1 MEIKAADVMK
11 LRHATNAGM
20 MDCKKAL
27 QEAEG
32 DFDKAVDIIRKR
44 GLIVASKR
52 ADREAKEGCV
62 LAHAEGKKGVLVS
75 LNCETDFVA
84 KNENF
89 INFTKQILDAAF
101 ENMPVT
107 ASEIA
112 DLLQV
117 SIKTVTRQL
126 VNVEKILNEND
137 LILERKTSK
146 GMQIIGTEEQRQ
158 KMLEQI
164 QSNGLHEYSPVE
176 RQNIVL
182 SHLLKSQ
189 EPIKLLTLAKLL
201 NVTEATI
208 SNDLDKLE
216 TWIKKMNM
224 NLVRKPGLGI
234 YLEGLEKDIRKAII
248 SHIYKNLHE
257 KNILNVLN
265 KQEKNIKL
273 KSGTDKFLLD
283 LVDKDIIQKVEK
295 AITTVVEREN
305 YNLSINAF
313 SGLVVHLTL
322 AIQRLLKG
330 EIIKIDTKFLT
341 ELKKKKEFDLAFK
354 ISEEIAKVFD
364 IVVPEEESGF
374 ITMHL
379 LGARNNY
386 QEGTINNYDNFALIK
401 IAKKI
406 IAIAQ
411 EESGI
416 FIAKKSKLLI
426 GLVKHLGPAATRIK
440 LNLEIRNPLLNEMKE
455 KYPQWMKLAKK
466 AAKPLEEKL
475 GVNLPEA
482 EIAYLAM
489 HLGSTLEDAS
499 LQKARKYNVLV
510 ACPTGIGTSKLL
522 ASQLK
527 QKFTNLNI
535 VAIVSAININ
545 YEFYQ
550 NEGIDFI
557 ISTVEINEATI
568 PVVIV
573 NFMLDDKDIDNIIHQ
588 MQLLPD
594 ENSGEYHK
602 DNKSLVEKLS
612 ELNLFGFYIKSI
624 LKNFFYQ
631 DMVNVNSKEELCSFV
646 SIYLLKENIS
656 QILEADL
663 KSREEKGSTIIKDL
677 MLLHTKSKV
686 IQNLTVGIIQLEK
699 SLKINE
705 KEIST
710 VLILLVPD
718 KVDEKALE
726 TMGVLSESIIENTNL
741 LDILHQGSKAEIY
754 LELEKIYTNY
764 FKKKYKK
771 VMEG

>member
-1 MEIKAADVMK
+1 MIINERSKFIINELIK
-11 LRHATNAGM
+11 RNTY
-20 MDCKKAL
+20 
-27 QEAEG
+27 
-32 DFDKAVDIIRKR
+32 
-44 GLIVASKR
+44 
-52 ADREAKEGCV
+52 
-62 LAHAEGKKGVLVS
+62 
-75 LNCETDFVA
+75 
-84 KNENF
+84 
-89 INFTKQILDAAF
+89 
-101 ENMPVT
+101 VT

-146 GMQIIGTEEQRQ
+146 GMQIIGTEEQKQ

-164 QSNGLHEYSPVE
+164 QSNGLHEYSPAE

-216 TWIKKMNM
+216 AWIKKMNM

-248 SHIYKNLHE
+248 SHIYKNIHE
-257 KNILNVLN
+257 KNILNALN

-273 KSGTDKFLLD
+273 KSDTDKFLLD
-283 LVDKDIIQKVEK
+283 LVDKDIIHKVEK

-322 AIQRLLKG
+322 AVQRLLKG
-330 EIIKIDTKFLT
+330 EIIKIDAKFLAQ
-341 ELKKKKEFDLAFK
+341 LKMKKEFDLAFE
-354 ISEEIAKVFD
+354 ISKEIASVFE
-364 IVVPEEESGF
+364 IIVPEEESGF

-386 QEGTINNYDNFALIK
+386 QDGTINNYDNFALIK

-411 EESGI
+411 EESGV

-440 LNLEIRNPLLNEMKE
+440 LNLEIRNPLLKEMKE

-475 GVNLPEA
+475 GVSLPEA

-489 HLGSTLEDAS
+489 HLGSTLEDAN
-499 LQKARKYNVLV
+499 LQKTRKYNVLV

-557 ISTVEINEATI
+557 ISTVEIKEATI

-573 NFMLDDKDIDNIIHQ
+573 NFMLDDKDIDNIVHQ

-594 ENSGEYHK
+594 EISEDYRA

-631 DMVNVNSKEELCSFV
+631 NKVNVKSKEELCSFV
-646 SIYLLKENIS
+646 SVYLLKENIS
-656 QILEADL
+656 QVLEADL
-663 KSREEKGSTIIKDL
+663 RSREEKGSTIIKDL

-699 SLKINE
+699 FLKVNE
-705 KEIST
+705 KEVST

-718 KVDEKALE
+718 KADEKALE

>member
-1 MEIKAADVMK
+1 MKINERSKFIINELIK
-11 LRHATNAGM
+11 RNTY
-20 MDCKKAL
+20 
-27 QEAEG
+27 
-32 DFDKAVDIIRKR
+32 
-44 GLIVASKR
+44 
-52 ADREAKEGCV
+52 
-62 LAHAEGKKGVLVS
+62 
-75 LNCETDFVA
+75 
-84 KNENF
+84 
-89 INFTKQILDAAF
+89 
-101 ENMPVT
+101 VT

-440 LNLEIRNPLLNEMKE
+440 LNLEIRNPLLNEMRE

-499 LQKARKYNVLV
+499 LQKARGN
-510 ACPTGIGTSKLL
+510 
-522 ASQLK
+522 Q
-527 QKFTNLNI
+527 Q
-535 VAIVSAININ
+535 
-545 YEFYQ
+545 
-550 NEGIDFI
+550 
-557 ISTVEINEATI
+557 
-568 PVVIV
+568 
-573 NFMLDDKDIDNIIHQ
+573 
-588 MQLLPD
+588 
-594 ENSGEYHK
+594 
-602 DNKSLVEKLS
+602 
-612 ELNLFGFYIKSI
+612 
-624 LKNFFYQ
+624 
-631 DMVNVNSKEELCSFV
+631 
-646 SIYLLKENIS
+646 
-656 QILEADL
+656 
-663 KSREEKGSTIIKDL
+663 
-677 MLLHTKSKV
+677 
-686 IQNLTVGIIQLEK
+686 
-699 SLKINE
+699 
-705 KEIST
+705 
-710 VLILLVPD
+710 
-718 KVDEKALE
+718 
-726 TMGVLSESIIENTNL
+726 
-741 LDILHQGSKAEIY
+741 
-754 LELEKIYTNY
+754 
-764 FKKKYKK
+764 
-771 VMEG
+771 

>member
-1 MEIKAADVMK
+1 MK
-11 LRHATNAGM
+11 
-20 MDCKKAL
+20 
-27 QEAEG
+27 
-32 DFDKAVDIIRKR
+32 
-44 GLIVASKR
+44 S
-52 ADREAKEGCV
+52 
-62 LAHAEGKKGVLVS
+62 
-75 LNCETDFVA
+75 
-84 KNENF
+84 
-89 INFTKQILDAAF
+89 
-101 ENMPVT
+101 
-107 ASEIA
+107 
-112 DLLQV
+112 
-117 SIKTVTRQL
+117 
-126 VNVEKILNEND
+126 
-137 LILERKTSK
+137 
-146 GMQIIGTEEQRQ
+146 
-158 KMLEQI
+158 
-164 QSNGLHEYSPVE
+164 
-176 RQNIVL
+176 
-182 SHLLKSQ
+182 
-189 EPIKLLTLAKLL
+189 
-201 NVTEATI
+201 
-208 SNDLDKLE
+208 
-216 TWIKKMNM
+216 
-224 NLVRKPGLGI
+224 
-234 YLEGLEKDIRKAII
+234 
-248 SHIYKNLHE
+248 
-257 KNILNVLN
+257 
-265 KQEKNIKL
+265 
-273 KSGTDKFLLD
+273 
-283 LVDKDIIQKVEK
+283 
-295 AITTVVEREN
+295 
-305 YNLSINAF
+305 
-313 SGLVVHLTL
+313 
-322 AIQRLLKG
+322 
-330 EIIKIDTKFLT
+330 T

-624 LKNFFYQ
+624 LKNFFYK

-718 KVDEKALE
+718 KADEKALE

>member
-1 MEIKAADVMK
+1 MKINERSKFIINELIK
-11 LRHATNAGM
+11 RNTY
-20 MDCKKAL
+20 
-27 QEAEG
+27 
-32 DFDKAVDIIRKR
+32 
-44 GLIVASKR
+44 
-52 ADREAKEGCV
+52 
-62 LAHAEGKKGVLVS
+62 
-75 LNCETDFVA
+75 
-84 KNENF
+84 
-89 INFTKQILDAAF
+89 
-101 ENMPVT
+101 VT

-146 GMQIIGTEEQRQ
+146 GMQIIGTEEQKQ

-164 QSNGLHEYSPVE
+164 QSNGLHEYSPAE

-631 DMVNVNSKEELCSFV
+631 DMVNVSSKEELCSFV

-699 SLKINE
+699 SLKVNE